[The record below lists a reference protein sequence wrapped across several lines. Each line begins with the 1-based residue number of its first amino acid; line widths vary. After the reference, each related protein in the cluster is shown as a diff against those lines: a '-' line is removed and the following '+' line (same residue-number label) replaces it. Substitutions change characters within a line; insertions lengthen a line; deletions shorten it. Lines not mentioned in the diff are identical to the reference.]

1 MQLILRCQDDRR
13 RKVLGVKL
21 MAWVMTGT
29 IVLVVLT
36 VSVQV
41 KGFRVSVFCSNVR
54 IPQQASKNEHGQP
67 RDIIVTLQ

>member
-1 MQLILRCQDDRR
+1 MPHDK

-21 MAWVMTGT
+21 VTWVITGT

-41 KGFRVSVFCSNVR
+41 RDFSMSVFCSYVR
-54 IPQQASKNEHGQP
+54 IPQQASKNEHSQP
-67 RDIIVTLQ
+67 HDIIVPLQ